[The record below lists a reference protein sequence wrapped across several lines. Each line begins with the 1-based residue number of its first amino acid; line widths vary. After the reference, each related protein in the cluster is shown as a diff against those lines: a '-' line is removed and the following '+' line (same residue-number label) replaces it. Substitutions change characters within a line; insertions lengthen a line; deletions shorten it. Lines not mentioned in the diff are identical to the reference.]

1 LWPSYFIPIGYIE
14 YNIRVKSNKNITI
27 DEISQIEAK
36 YKFFY
41 FLRDLGI
48 KSAFQPAVVS
58 WKKYIEIVLDMRIGR

>member
-1 LWPSYFIPIGYIE
+1 
-14 YNIRVKSNKNITI
+14 VKSNKNITI